1 MRVLKGRN
9 AGRSVAVVLFSAVF
23 LWSAAASG
31 QSDEENLEDLKAER
45 EQVLEEAAESVED
58 IDVATASV
66 EEVAEALDELNA
78 FVAFHESRLADA
90 QQALDG
96 ARAAVEAADLRHEDI
111 KIEEKAVREEIAE
124 IAVANFTG
132 EQSTNTDGLI
142 ELALSDDPGEA
153 ARFRHLL
160 NLQTGTL
167 SDGLDRLA
175 ALRSEAMSLIEA
187 QALLADAA
195 ADAVVKVEQRS
206 ETVRE
211 AQERQ
216 QALVNA
222 AEIRLESRLAE
233 AAALAARDESL
244 ATQISDQQTA
254 INNRVA
260 KVARANGV
268 SIPRPVDLEDIVII
282 EFPDHDPEFKIEVH
296 ADMAEAT
303 EQLFLDAF
311 DDGLKLEGYGYRPI
325 QLQVDLRAAH
335 CGGTQ
340 EDIWHKPV
348 FECSPPT
355 ARPGFSKHEH
365 GRAIDFAVNG
375 DTIKSTDSRAFQWLS
390 ANAPRYGFE
399 NLEGEPWHW
408 SIG

>member
-1 MRVLKGRN
+1 MRVLKGRS
-9 AGRSVAVVLFSAVF
+9 AGWPAVLLLLCAI
-23 LWSAAASG
+23 LLGGAAASG
-31 QSDEENLEDLKAER
+31 QSGEQHLEDLKAER
-45 EQVLEEAAESVED
+45 ERVLEEAAESVEH

-78 FVAFHESRLADA
+78 FVSFHESRLADA

-96 ARAAVEAADLRHEDI
+96 ARAAVEAADIRHEEI
-111 KIEEKAVREEIAE
+111 KVEEKAVREEIAE

-142 ELALSDDPGEA
+142 ELAFSDDPGKA

-167 SDGLDRLA
+167 SDGLDRLT
-175 ALRSEAMSLIEA
+175 ALKSEALSLIEA

-195 ADAVVKVEQRS
+195 ADAVVKVEERS
-206 ETVRE
+206 TTVSE

-216 QALVNA
+216 QALVTA

-233 AAALAARDESL
+233 AAGLAARDESL

-260 KVARANGV
+260 SVARNNGV
-268 SIPRPVDLEDIVII
+268 EIPKPVDLEDIVVID
-282 EFPDHDPEFKIEVH
+282 FPDQDTDFTIEVH
-296 ADMAEAT
+296 TDMAEAT
-303 EQLFLDAF
+303 EKLFLEAF
-311 DDGLKLEGYGYRPI
+311 EDGLNLEGYGYRPI

-335 CGGTQ
+335 CGGTP

-375 DTIKSTDSRAFQWLS
+375 STIKSTDSQAFRWLS
-390 ANAPRYGFE
+390 AHAPRYGFE